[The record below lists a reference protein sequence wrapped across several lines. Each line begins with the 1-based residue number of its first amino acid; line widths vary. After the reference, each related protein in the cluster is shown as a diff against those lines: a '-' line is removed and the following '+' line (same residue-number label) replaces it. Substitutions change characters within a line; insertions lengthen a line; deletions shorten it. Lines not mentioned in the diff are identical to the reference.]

1 MDNFKELETE
11 FHARGRK
18 ERYLAA
24 LLGLAITCLF
34 LLILNYVFA

>member
-1 MDNFKELETE
+1 MDNFKELETA
-11 FHARGRK
+11 FHAKGRK

-24 LLGLAITCLF
+24 LLGLAIACLL